1 MAPSLQK
8 NTYSVD
14 VQFELAKLRQSNQA
28 LHQMMNELLPLF
40 PTSQTQS
47 HESEH
52 SNYCHDDFSNDD
64 HSASSSSI
72 PKPTIILQWPMDYFF
87 SNIFENGEKCSK
99 EDNII
104 DWNSLPIYDEYLD
117 EDCELFMGR
126 QM

>member
-1 MAPSLQK
+1 MAPSLRK

-14 VQFELAKLRQSNQA
+14 VQFELTKLRQSNQA

-52 SNYCHDDFSNDD
+52 SNYRHDDFSNDD

-72 PKPTIILQWPMDYFF
+72 PKPTIILQWPMDFF
-87 SNIFENGEKCSK
+87 FQTFLK
-99 EDNII
+99 
-104 DWNSLPIYDEYLD
+104 
-117 EDCELFMGR
+117 MGKSALKKTIL
-126 QM
+126 